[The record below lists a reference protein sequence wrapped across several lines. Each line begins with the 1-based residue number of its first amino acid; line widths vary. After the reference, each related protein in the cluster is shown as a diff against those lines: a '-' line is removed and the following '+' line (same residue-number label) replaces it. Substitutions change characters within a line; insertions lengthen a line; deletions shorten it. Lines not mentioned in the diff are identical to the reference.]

1 MQTRAFL
8 VEWLGRISEILRF
21 PCKWKTARHCQGLK
35 DAKYAGQ
42 NCAEV
47 MAGEVLGFLFPLQA
61 HDVSTVSMKDIW
73 SWSTM
78 KYWKRLEIAA
88 VLLPCKRSNMEQSLC
103 TVMHIETR
111 QNKAKQMN
119 INLVNTTYTCTTGVT
134 TRHKVCTLP
143 ENTVP
148 STSLSHGHD
157 YLEVHVGS
165 SPSPE
170 SQLPREK
177 LLLRLA
183 WPKSKRLRKEWQHKQ
198 KSKCSQVQLK
208 TELAKI
214 PKQLCFSRLQTL
226 RYWYADAV
234 TGNLLM
240 HTLAITQCQVT
251 LISFLEIQTTF
262 FHVMRWFLI
271 WLICLLRQI
280 FFALKPAIFQS
291 LDVV

>member
-1 MQTRAFL
+1 MCRTILGLWMFLICGTVWKNGPSQPPCQMGWAFRVMQTRAFL

-35 DAKYAGQ
+35 DVKYAGQ

-148 STSLSHGHD
+148 STSLRFHRLMATITSKFTLDHPLPLSLSFLMRNCLYGLPD
-157 YLEVHVGS
+157 QSPNVWERNGNTSKSPNVHKSSWKLNWPKYQNNSAFQGS
-165 SPSPE
+165 KLCDTDMLVL
-170 SQLPREK
+170 SQETSWCTHLQLHSAK
-177 LLLRLA
+177 LLLS
-183 WPKSKRLRKEWQHKQ
+183 PS
-198 KSKCSQVQLK
+198 
-208 TELAKI
+208 
-214 PKQLCFSRLQTL
+214 
-226 RYWYADAV
+226 
-234 TGNLLM
+234 
-240 HTLAITQCQVT
+240 
-251 LISFLEIQTTF
+251 
-262 FHVMRWFLI
+262 
-271 WLICLLRQI
+271 
-280 FFALKPAIFQS
+280 
-291 LDVV
+291 

>member
-1 MQTRAFL
+1 MEDCKTLPGIEGCQICWAKL
-8 VEWLGRISEILRF
+8 CWGHGGRGAGLFISPSGTWCE
-21 PCKWKTARHCQGLK
+21 HCEHERYLIMK
-35 DAKYAGQ
+35 HH
-42 NCAEV
+42 
-47 MAGEVLGFLFPLQA
+47 EVLETFGNRCRTTALQTEQYGAIIMHSYA
-61 HDVSTVSMKDIW
+61 H
-73 SWSTM
+73 
-78 KYWKRLEIAA
+78 R
-88 VLLPCKRSNMEQSLC
+88 
-103 TVMHIETR
+103 
-111 QNKAKQMN
+111 NKAKQGKTNEHKFGKHHIHMHHRFH
-119 INLVNTTYTCTTGVT
+119 NTSQGL
-134 TRHKVCTLP
+134 H
-143 ENTVP
+143 
-148 STSLSHGHD
+148 TSREYCSLNFPAFSSSHGHD

-177 LLLRLA
+177 LLVRLA
-183 WPKSKRLRKEWQHKQ
+183 WPKSKRLRKERQHKQ